1 MMFFRFL
8 CALILTLGLT
18 AAAQAAG
25 PTAQTVPPHPTVGI
39 AMHGTPKYGD
49 GFSHFDYVN
58 PDAPKGGD
66 VRLAV
71 VGNSFDSLNPFIIKG
86 VPAAE
91 ASLPFET
98 LMLPSADEAF
108 SEYGLIAQSIETPAD
123 RSWVIFTLRPEARW
137 QDGTP
142 ITVDDVLFSL
152 NILKTKGS
160 PQYRFY
166 YQAVVKAEKL
176 DGNRVKFTFKAGDN
190 REMPLIMG
198 QLPILPA
205 HYWKGRDFEATTL
218 EPPLGSGPYRIGKF
232 EPGRFIEYDRVKN
245 YWGQNLAVRRGQ
257 NNFDRLRYDYYR
269 DSSVALEA
277 FKAGEYDWRMEMV
290 AKVWA
295 TGYQDWAALKD
306 GVGIKKAYPHHRPS
320 GMQGFVFNLRRPIF
334 QDSQVRRA
342 LAYAFD
348 FEWTNKTLFYGQYE
362 RSESY
367 FSNSELA
374 ATGLPSKAELEILNP
389 WRGQIPDEVFTT
401 PYFAP
406 KTDGSGNIRP
416 NLRIAMAM
424 LEKAGWRVIDG
435 KLTKN
440 GQPLT
445 FEILLE
451 QPIWERIAL
460 PYVRNLARLGIDVT
474 VRTVDTTQ
482 YKRRM
487 DTYDFDM
494 AVGIWPASSSP
505 GNEQRG
511 FWGSESANEMGGDNM
526 SGIKSPAIDALIEKL
541 VASPDRDALITR
553 TRALDRVLLWS
564 NLLVPHWHLGV
575 DRLAYWN
582 KFGQPDVVPSQG
594 VQFFTWWRKPD
605 KTP

>member
-1 MMFFRFL
+1 MMFLRFL
-8 CALILTLGLT
+8 SALILTLGLN
-18 AAAQAAG
+18 AADAYADA
-25 PTAQTVPPHPTVGI
+25 PRPTVGI
-39 AMHGTPKYGD
+39 AMHGAPKYGD

-58 PDAPKGGD
+58 PDAPKGGE

-71 VGNSFDSLNPFIIKG
+71 VGTSFDSLNPFIIKG

-91 ASLPFET
+91 AALPFET
-98 LMLPSADEAF
+98 LMQPSADEAF

-123 RSWVIFTLRPEARW
+123 RSWVIFTLRSEARW
-137 QDGTP
+137 QDGSP
-142 ITVDDVLFSL
+142 ITPEDVLFSL

-166 YQAVVKAEKL
+166 YQAVIKAEKL
-176 DGNRVKFTFKAGDN
+176 DGSRVKFTFKAGDN

-205 HYWKGRDFEATTL
+205 HYWQGRDFEATTL
-218 EPPLGSGPYRIGKF
+218 EPPLGSGPYRVGKF
-232 EPGRFIEYDRVKN
+232 EPGRFIEYERVKN

-277 FKAGEYDWRMEMV
+277 FKAGEYDWRLEMA

-295 TGYQDWAALKD
+295 TGYQDWAALQD
-306 GVGIKKAYPHHRPS
+306 GSGIKKDFPHQRPS

-334 QDSQVRRA
+334 QDPAVRRA

-374 ATGLPSKAELEILNP
+374 ATGLPSKAELDILNP

-401 PYFAP
+401 PYAAP

-435 KLTKN
+435 KLTKD

-451 QPIWERIAL
+451 QPIWERISL
-460 PYVRNLARLGIDVT
+460 PYVRNLARLGIDVA

-487 DTYDFDM
+487 DIYDFDM

-511 FWGSESANEMGGDNM
+511 FWGSEAANETGGDNM
-526 SGIKSPAIDALIEKL
+526 SGIKSPAIDALIEKM
-541 VASPDRDALITR
+541 VASPDREALITR

-582 KFGQPDVVPSQG
+582 KFGQPDVIPSQG

-605 KTP
+605 KSP